1 MKKNSFLFIVFLM
14 LGLSSSLSAQ
24 TFSINSLV
32 GKTWRAV
39 SGYNG
44 SDMVDYSIYF
54 YNTYAHFTIKQKK
67 DSKSSYVIDENYYL
81 SDMKYTFFDRTKVG
95 KNKNGKYIIVG
106 EPGNS
111 NKVAHTWTIESL
123 TSNKLVLKSGGID
136 NLTITFVSD

>member
-1 MKKNSFLFIVFLM
+1 MKRNSSLFIVFLM

-44 SDMVDYSIYF
+44 SDIVDYSIYF
-54 YNTYAHFTIKQKK
+54 YNTYAHFTIKHKK
-67 DSKSSYVIDENYYL
+67 DSQSSYVVEEDYYL
-81 SDMKYTFFDRTKVG
+81 SDMKVKSFDRTKVG

-106 EPGNS
+106 EPGKS
-111 NKVAHTWTIESL
+111 NKIEHIWTIESL
-123 TSNKLVLKSGGID
+123 TSNKLVLKPGGID